1 THAASKSGLMPGAVW
16 SERFQ
21 GTNGMGTCLAEQRP
35 MMIHQDDH
43 FLFHNTGLTCA
54 AAPIFDWRGQI
65 LAVLDASGETHRVPG
80 HVLDLVNMTVQ
91 EIENKIFINEFSG
104 HPLFMFHSRPEFVG
118 TLNRGIIA
126 LDSDS
131 C

>member
-1 THAASKSGLMPGAVW
+1 AKSEMTVLFQQIAKSDYAIMLTDTEGVLLNFFGDPGFTHAASKSGLMPGAVW
-16 SERFQ
+16 SERFR

-43 FLFHNTGLTCA
+43 FLFRNTGLTCA

-80 HVLDLVNMTVQ
+80 HVLDLV
-91 EIENKIFINEFSG
+91 
-104 HPLFMFHSRPEFVG
+104 
-118 TLNRGIIA
+118 
-126 LDSDS
+126 
-131 C
+131 